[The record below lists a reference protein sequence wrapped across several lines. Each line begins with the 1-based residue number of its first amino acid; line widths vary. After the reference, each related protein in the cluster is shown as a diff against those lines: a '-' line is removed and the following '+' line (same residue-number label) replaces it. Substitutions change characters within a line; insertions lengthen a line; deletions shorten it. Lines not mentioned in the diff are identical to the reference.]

1 MKDKAA
7 SFGFLIVYISY
18 IVLWVCAIACII
30 LILSS
35 CVANPATLPTTK
47 SLTDMA
53 DMSFSVDGMKYSGTA
68 VLQRRSNYVF
78 KFDLPKDTER
88 VWISTCHRRL
98 PFYGPFQSQFEYK
111 YIPQMYLENWT
122 LCFLKAEAITKSGQ
136 ISFAVADF
144 TSNES
149 MKANV
154 YCNGNAPQDF
164 VGASFCQAAAGY
176 RQMLR
181 FDEKVDIETDENCS
195 PIVCDGQ
202 YCYYKMSPGY
212 CAYSIFGLTSKTRHR
227 HSTRGFQSE
236 EK

>member
-1 MKDKAA
+1 MRERAGTI
-7 SFGFLIVYISY
+7 GFLIMNLSIL
-18 IVLWVCAIACII
+18 VLW
-30 LILSS
+30 ILSIAGVIHLLGG
-35 CVANPATLPTTK
+35 CVANPATQPSTK

-53 DMSFSVDGMKYSGTA
+53 DMGFTADGVKYTGTA
-68 VLQRRSNYVF
+68 VLQRRTNYVF

-88 VWISTCHRRL
+88 VWISTCHRRI
-98 PFYGPFQSQFEYK
+98 PFYGPFQPQFEYR

-122 LCFLKAEAITKSGQ
+122 LCFLKAEAITKTGQ
-136 ISFAVADF
+136 ISFAVVDF
-144 TSNES
+144 TSNET
-149 MKANV
+149 MKVNV
-154 YCNGNAPQDF
+154 YCNGNTPQDF

-181 FDEKVDIETDENCS
+181 FDEKVDIETDENCN
-195 PIVCDGQ
+195 PITCDGS

-212 CAYSIFGLTSKTRHR
+212 CAYSIFGLTTKTRHR